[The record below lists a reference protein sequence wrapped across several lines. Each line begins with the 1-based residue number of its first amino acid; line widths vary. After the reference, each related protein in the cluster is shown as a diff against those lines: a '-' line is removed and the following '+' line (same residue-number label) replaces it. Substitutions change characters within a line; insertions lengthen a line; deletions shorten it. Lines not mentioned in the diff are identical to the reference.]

1 MQPSAPNSVP
11 AQVVRRRRSVYDVL
25 KRVGTPFL
33 FKHRWTDNDVTIGL
47 AQPSPAFND
56 IYGTS
61 VTYDSLSHGTG
72 FVSQVLSPD
81 EWYDPNGNIVVS
93 PTQPGS
99 EYTQAPLYR
108 GSGPGWIVWC
118 IQTDAPD
125 DYLKLEEGGTVV
137 RVQEPQIICPWFPTM
152 NDGDLL
158 ISLLLDNEGN
168 ILDTYDR
175 WELKQTRQ
183 ITIRGYNFNGARETA
198 IDTQIPYGSAGT
210 PLGGTRGVP
219 YTESYTNMGNA
230 FIIQQLTVQ
239 NRLPNENVAYQ
250 VEVDR

>member
-11 AQVVRRRRSVYDVL
+11 AQVVRRRRSVDDVL

-93 PTQPGS
+93 P
-99 EYTQAPLYR
+99 
-108 GSGPGWIVWC
+108 
-118 IQTDAPD
+118 D
-125 DYLKLEEGGTVV
+125 
-137 RVQEPQIICPWFPTM
+137 
-152 NDGDLL
+152 
-158 ISLLLDNEGN
+158 
-168 ILDTYDR
+168 
-175 WELKQTRQ
+175 
-183 ITIRGYNFNGARETA
+183 
-198 IDTQIPYGSAGT
+198 SAGVRIHS
-210 PLGGTRGVP
+210 GT
-219 YTESYTNMGNA
+219 A
-230 FIIQQLTVQ
+230 L
-239 NRLPNENVAYQ
+239 
-250 VEVDR
+250 